1 MLVESR
7 NLRYAGILDLNPSL
21 VIKTIVIAITACQPD
36 RRQVP
41 EQNDILV
48 NITKPTAVG
57 PDAGDV
63 VLVVEREVVA
73 LIGVEAEIVA
83 EACEV
88 PVRACVDVAVFTFLE
103 MVN

>member
-1 MLVESR
+1 MPGYLISTHPRLLRQLLLLLLNVSR
-7 NLRYAGILDLNPSL
+7 SVN
-21 VIKTIVIAITACQPD
+21 K
-36 RRQVP
+36 VP
-41 EQNDILV
+41 EQSGILV
-48 NITKPTAVG
+48 NVAKPTAIG

-88 PVRACVDVAVFTFLE
+88 PVGACVDVAVFTFL
-103 MVN
+103 

>member
-7 NLRYAGILDLNPSL
+7 NFRYAGILDLNPSL
-21 VIKTIVIAITACQPD
+21 VVEAVVIAMIACLS
-36 RRQVP
+36 RIVNEVS

-48 NITKPTAVG
+48 NIAKPTAVR

-73 LIGVEAEIVA
+73 LIGVKAKVVA
-83 EACEV
+83 KACKV
-88 PVRACVDVAVFTFLE
+88 PVGACVDVAVFTFL
-103 MVN
+103 